1 MKLGELAPHELARR
15 LADKGVRIRTGPFVS
30 EIRSSIAALAPPLN
44 LLYSDYLLA
53 DDEGFADFHVVLRRP
68 RSLRRW
74 FGPQVLFEFEGNAT
88 FLPLPLNQ
96 VFPMLEWGLNWCVSA
111 HAHQFLIIH
120 AAAVARADGLV
131 AILPAPPGSGKS
143 TLCAGLVSRGWR
155 LLSDE
160 LTLLDP
166 STGLVHALA
175 RPISLKNASIDVM
188 RRYAPQLV
196 QSPAVRDTVK
206 GTVAHVK
213 VPSADIERVDEPAKP
228 AWIVFPR
235 WQANSA
241 AQLTAHS
248 RGQAF
253 MGLAD
258 QSFNYITLGQQ
269 GFDTLA
275 RLIDTTSCYDFTY
288 SQLDDAIDTFNRLP
302 IPQ

>member
-1 MKLGELAPHELARR
+1 MKLRDLPAREIAQR
-15 LADKGVRIRTGPFVS
+15 LSGPGIRLRTGPFVS
-30 EIRSSIAALAPPLN
+30 EIRSRIPALAPTFAQ
-44 LLYSDYLLA
+44 LYADYPVE
-53 DDEGFADFHVVLRRP
+53 DENGFADFHVLLRRP
-68 RSLRRW
+68 RTLRRW
-74 FGPQVLFEFEGNAT
+74 FNPQVLFEFEGRST
-88 FLPLPLNQ
+88 FHPLPLNQ

-111 HAHQFLIIH
+111 HAHQYLIIH
-120 AAAVARADGLV
+120 AAAIAREDGLA

-166 STGLVHALA
+166 NTGQVHALT

-188 RRYAPQLV
+188 RSYAPQLV
-196 QSPAVRDTVK
+196 MSPAVRDTTK
-206 GTVAHVK
+206 GTVAHLK
-213 VPSADIERVDEPAKP
+213 VPSGDIAHVNEPARP

-235 WQANSA
+235 WQAQA
-241 AQLTAHS
+241 DAMLTPHP

-258 QSFNYITLGQQ
+258 QSFNYTILGQT

-275 RLIDTTSCYDFTY
+275 TLIDTTLCYDFTY
-288 SQLDDAIDTFNRLP
+288 SQLDDAIDIFNRLP
-302 IPQ
+302 APR